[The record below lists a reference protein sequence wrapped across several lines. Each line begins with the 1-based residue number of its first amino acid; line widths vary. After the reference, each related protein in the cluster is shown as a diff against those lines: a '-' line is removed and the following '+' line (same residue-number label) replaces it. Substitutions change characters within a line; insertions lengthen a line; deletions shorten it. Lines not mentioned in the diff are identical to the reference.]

1 MAKKKNEKAD
11 INAKIDEVIAQIKVN
26 SKDSHF
32 AETLVDKLLSL
43 KGQKDV
49 EPVELCVPLKDV
61 INRYDY
67 DSFEIVNC
75 KSGIIFHAKGGY
87 YAFVTPRMKAL
98 YEHLAFIVDLKS
110 RFDELDEGEKTIYDN
125 LLSATTMIMQIPIF
139 APSSASMLFKVAN
152 YAAEELNSFV
162 DSLLNKELI
171 EEHHQEI
178 AEYENLMEALGEVE
192 KMKEGKE

>member
-1 MAKKKNEKAD
+1 MVKKKSEKAD
-11 INAKIDEVIAQIKVN
+11 INAKIDEVIAQIKTN
-26 SKDSHF
+26 SKDVHF

-61 INRYDY
+61 ITRYDY

-98 YEHLAFIVDLKS
+98 YEHLAFIIDLKEH
-110 RFDELDEGEKTIYDN
+110 FNELTEEEVELYNN
-125 LLSATTMIMQIPIF
+125 LFGATSMLMQIPIF
-139 APSSASMLFKVAN
+139 APSSSTMLFKVAN
-152 YAAEELNSFV
+152 CATQELNSFV
-162 DSLLNKELI
+162 ENLMNKPLQ
-171 EEHHQEI
+171 EEDYQSN
-178 AEYENLMEALGEVE
+178 ADYENLVEALDELG
-192 KMKEGKE
+192 KNNKSKE